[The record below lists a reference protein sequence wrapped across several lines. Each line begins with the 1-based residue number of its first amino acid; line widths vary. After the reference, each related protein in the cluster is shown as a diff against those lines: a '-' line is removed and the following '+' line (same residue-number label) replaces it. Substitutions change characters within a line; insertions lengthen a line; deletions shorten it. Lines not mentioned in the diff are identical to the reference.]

1 MCVERTY
8 LKDFSVVF
16 HGPHDLLGVRK
27 ALLEGGNASERLA
40 ALVGRRLPTLVA
52 DARDDGTSSL
62 APDLGRSYPGGTDI
76 GRGGLGSRS
85 GGRLP
90 QGQGGGPGHHSCR
103 RHHCR
108 NLFRFC
114 VSLRRSPARSAVPL
128 LSLSLRKYPRRFF
141 AFWTRNL
148 IVNQSAI
155 STLLSNS
162 AFSTL
167 AHVID
172 VNRDPPASWPGERIA
187 STSKRVGVWAQRE
200 GRESSRSRSRA
211 RKARGLRAQPV
222 RAE

>member
-1 MCVERTY
+1 MPLTSDDLTLAGRTSGAVAWALARAVAFLKGREGALAITPVVAIIVVISFASVCRCV
-8 LKDFSVVF
+8 
-16 HGPHDLLGVRK
+16 VR
-27 ALLEGGNASERLA
+27 RLA
-40 ALVGRRLPTLVA
+40 PP
-52 DARDDGTSSL
+52 SL
-62 APDLGRSYPGGTDI
+62 
-76 GRGGLGSRS
+76 
-85 GGRLP
+85 
-90 QGQGGGPGHHSCR
+90 
-103 RHHCR
+103 
-108 NLFRFC
+108 F
-114 VSLRRSPARSAVPL
+114 
-128 LSLSLRKYPRRFF
+128 SLSRLRKYPRRFF